1 MAFPFKSQHFGST
14 EGVTRQKLNDCATK
28 DPAHFVRGSFGDHIG
43 LVQDALIQL
52 NQHAFLDA
60 KDAASFTA
68 EAAGAFYGPITA
80 KVVESY
86 KNNHKPKPILQPW
99 QKTADNVVGRQT
111 ISFLDDDMAALEGI
125 PPAPEP
131 KPATNIFIFFSGV
144 QDGPSAGAE
153 LDDTAVG
160 HGFLMRPEMKTIAKN
175 KNGKFLAIGGGLRRD
190 QEESGIA
197 RAFKFLRD
205 NMSTPPG
212 KHIVY
217 GFSAGGTNSLN
228 LALRI
233 DEFNKNKPKDAAK
246 LRIDKLVTVDA
257 STKNDS
263 TVRKTTIVGG
273 CVRRC
278 ANFFQ
283 QEARPQSDGVGGS
296 FLSAGKDS
304 DGESPSISPNRRLDD
319 RALGRPLPGA
329 AHREIERVTLGE
341 CKSQIELEFPAPAA
355 P

>member
-1 MAFPFKSQHFGST
+1 MAFPFKSKHFGST

-28 DPAHFVRGSFGDHIG
+28 DPAHFVRGSFGDHIAV
-43 LVQDALIQL
+43 VQDALIQL
-52 NQHAFLDA
+52 NKDAFLDE
-60 KDAASFTA
+60 KDTASFAA
-68 EAAGAFYGPITA
+68 ETAGAFYGPITA
-80 KVVESY
+80 KVVELY
-86 KNNHKPKPILQPW
+86 KNNHKPRPILQPW

-111 ISFLDDDMAALEGI
+111 ISFLDDDMAALEGL

-131 KPATNIFIFFSGV
+131 KVATDILIFFSGV
-144 QDGPSAGAE
+144 QDGPSAGAP

-160 HGFLMRPEMKTIAKN
+160 HGFLMRPVMKETAN
-175 KNGKFLAIGGGLRRD
+175 KPNRKFLAIGGGLRRD
-190 QEESGIA
+190 QEEAGIA
-197 RAFKFLRD
+197 LAFKFLRD
-205 NMSTPPG
+205 NMSAPPG

-217 GFSAGGTNSLN
+217 GFSAGGTNALN

-233 DEFNKNKPKDAAK
+233 DEFNKNRPKDTAK

-263 TVRKTTIVGG
+263 TVRKTTVVGG

-283 QEARPQSDGVGGS
+283 QEIRPQGDGVGGS
-296 FLSAGKDS
+296 LLSPGSDS
-304 DGESPSISPNRRLDD
+304 DGESPSIAPNRRLDD
-319 RALGRPLPGA
+319 RALGRPIPGA
-329 AHREIERVTLGE
+329 AHREIERVTLAE
-341 CKSQIELEFPAPAA
+341 CKSQIDMELAA